1 MNISNFNYVDI
12 IYLIVLI
19 LFSISFGIKGATKS
33 ISYSLKIILSVSI
46 PFIFFKRILN
56 YSIEIIDSEYLN
68 LLNRDNSIFLEI
80 ISFIII
86 FLSTYIIFSLIEKLL
101 NLKSPSQ
108 LEFKILD
115 IIIGAIYGIFLFSII
130 FYFIYVAFL
139 KNHIEARNM
148 LMKYNISIYQNLM
161 YKDIETEDSQDKKSS
176 KKNKENDQDKLY

>member
-12 IYLIVLI
+12 IYLLVLI

-56 YSIEIIDSEYLN
+56 YSLEMIDSEYLN
-68 LLNRDNSIFLEI
+68 SLNKDNSIFLEI
-80 ISFIII
+80 ISFIVI
-86 FLSTYIIFSLIEKLL
+86 FLSTYIIFSLVEKAL

-130 FYFIYVAFL
+130 FYFVYIAFL
-139 KNHIEARNM
+139 KNHIEARNVI
-148 LMKYNISIYQNLM
+148 MKYNISIYQNLM
-161 YKDIETEDSQDKKSS
+161 YKEIKTENSQDKKSS
-176 KKNKENDQDKLY
+176 KKNKENEKDKLY

>member
-12 IYLIVLI
+12 IYLLVLI

-46 PFIFFKRILN
+46 PFIFFKRFLN
-56 YSIEIIDSEYLN
+56 YSLKIIDSEYLN
-68 LLNRDNSIFLEI
+68 SLNKDNSIFLEI
-80 ISFIII
+80 ISFIAI
-86 FLSTYIIFSLIEKLL
+86 FLSTYIIFSLVEKAL

-115 IIIGAIYGIFLFSII
+115 IIIGAAYGVFLFSII
-130 FYFIYVAFL
+130 FYFIYITFL
-139 KNHIEARNM
+139 KNHIEEKNM

-161 YKDIETEDSQDKKSS
+161 YKDIETEDSHDKKSS
-176 KKNKENDQDKLY
+176 KKNIENEQDKLY

>member
-12 IYLIVLI
+12 IYLLFLI

-46 PFIFFKRILN
+46 PFIFFKRILS
-56 YSIEIIDSEYLN
+56 YSLEMIDSEYLN
-68 LLNRDNSIFLEI
+68 SLNKNNSIFLEI
-80 ISFIII
+80 ISFIVI
-86 FLSTYIIFSLIEKLL
+86 FLSTYIIFSLVEKAL

-130 FYFIYVAFL
+130 FYFVYIAFL
-139 KNHIEARNM
+139 KNHIEAKNM
-148 LMKYNISIYQNLM
+148 IMKYNISIYQNLM

-176 KKNKENDQDKLY
+176 KKNKENEQDKLY

>member
-1 MNISNFNYVDI
+1 MNISSFNYIDI

-68 LLNRDNSIFLEI
+68 SLNRDNSIFLEI
-80 ISFIII
+80 LSFIII

-115 IIIGAIYGIFLFSII
+115 TIVGSIYGIFLFSII
-130 FYFIYVAFL
+130 FYFAYITFL
-139 KNHIEARNM
+139 KNHIEAKNM

-161 YKDIETEDSQDKKSS
+161 YKDNETEDNQEKKSS
-176 KKNKENDQDKLY
+176 KKNKENDKDKLY

>member
-1 MNISNFNYVDI
+1 MNFSNLNYADI
-12 IYLIVLI
+12 IYLLVLI

-56 YSIEIIDSEYLN
+56 YLLEIIDSEYLN
-68 LLNRDNSIFLEI
+68 SLNKDNSIFLEI
-80 ISFIII
+80 ISFIVV
-86 FLSTYIIFSLIEKLL
+86 FLSTYIIYSLVEKAL

-115 IIIGAIYGIFLFSII
+115 IIIGAVYGAFLFSIT
-130 FYFIYVAFL
+130 FYFAYIAFL
-139 KNHIEARNM
+139 KNHIEERNM

-176 KKNKENDQDKLY
+176 KKNKENEPDKLY

>member
-1 MNISNFNYVDI
+1 MNFSNLNYVDV
-12 IYLIVLI
+12 IYLLVLI

-56 YSIEIIDSEYLN
+56 YSLEIIDSDYLN
-68 LLNRDNSIFLEI
+68 SLNSDNSIFLEI
-80 ISFIII
+80 ISFIVI
-86 FLSTYIIFSLIEKLL
+86 FLSTYIIYSLVEKAL

-115 IIIGAIYGIFLFSII
+115 IIIGAVYGAFLFSIF
-130 FYFIYVAFL
+130 FYFAYIAFL
-139 KNHIEARNM
+139 KNHIEERNM

-161 YKDIETEDSQDKKSS
+161 YKDIETENSQDKKSS
-176 KKNKENDQDKLY
+176 KKNKENEQDKLY

>member
-12 IYLIVLI
+12 IYLLVLI

-56 YSIEIIDSEYLN
+56 YSLEIIDSEYLN
-68 LLNRDNSIFLEI
+68 SLNRDNSIFLEI
-80 ISFIII
+80 ISFIVI
-86 FLSTYIIFSLIEKLL
+86 FLSTYIIYSLIEKAL

-115 IIIGAIYGIFLFSII
+115 IIIGALYGAFLFSII
-130 FYFIYVAFL
+130 FYFSYIAFL
-139 KNHIEARNM
+139 KNHIEERNM
-148 LMKYNISIYQNLM
+148 LMRYNISIYQNLM
-161 YKDIETEDSQDKKSS
+161 YKDIEIEDIQDNKSS
-176 KKNKENDQDKLY
+176 KENKDNEKDKLY

>member
-12 IYLIVLI
+12 IYLLVLI

-56 YSIEIIDSEYLN
+56 YSLEIIDSEYLN
-68 LLNRDNSIFLEI
+68 SLNRDNSIFLEI

-86 FLSTYIIFSLIEKLL
+86 FLSTYIIYSLVEKAL

-115 IIIGAIYGIFLFSII
+115 IIIGAVYGIFLFSII
-130 FYFIYVAFL
+130 FYFAYITFL
-139 KNHIEARNM
+139 KSHIEERNM

-176 KKNKENDQDKLY
+176 KKNKENETDKLY

>member
-12 IYLIVLI
+12 IYLLVLI

-56 YSIEIIDSEYLN
+56 YSLEIIDSEYLN
-68 LLNRDNSIFLEI
+68 SLNRDNSIFLEI
-80 ISFIII
+80 ISFIVI
-86 FLSTYIIFSLIEKLL
+86 FLSTYIIFSLVEKAL

-115 IIIGAIYGIFLFSII
+115 IILGAVYGVFLFSII
-130 FYFIYVAFL
+130 FYFAYIAFL
-139 KNHIEARNM
+139 KNHIEERNM

-176 KKNKENDQDKLY
+176 KKNKENEQDKLY

>member
-12 IYLIVLI
+12 IYLVVLI

-56 YSIEIIDSEYLN
+56 YSLEMIDSEYLN
-68 LLNRDNSIFLEI
+68 SLNRDNSIFLEI
-80 ISFIII
+80 ISFIVI
-86 FLSTYIIFSLIEKLL
+86 FLSTYIIFSLVEKAL

-130 FYFIYVAFL
+130 FYFVYIAFL

-148 LMKYNISIYQNLM
+148 IMKYNISIYQNLM
-161 YKDIETEDSQDKKSS
+161 YKDIETEDNQDKKSS
-176 KKNKENDQDKLY
+176 KKNKENEQDKLY